1 MQDDLG
7 GIVLEAF
14 QTSALCLSARA
25 PDCIRIGDV
34 REDVR
39 IVHGA
44 KSSIICCTHIST
56 VGDIA
61 R

>member
-1 MQDDLG
+1 MQDDAG

-25 PDCIRIGDV
+25 PDCIRIGEV
-34 REDVR
+34 REDVCV
-39 IVHGA
+39 VHGA
-44 KSSIICCTHIST
+44 KSLP
-56 VGDIA
+56 